1 MYFFL
6 YRFVASGNSYRSIGY
21 SYRMGERTIS
31 NIITKVSSAIWRN
44 MQPIY
49 LPEPTLDIWKK
60 MLSISKIY
68 GKCLILW
75 ALSMENM

>member
-6 YRFVASGNSYRSIGY
+6 YRFVASSNSYRSIGY

-31 NIITKVSSAIWRN
+31 NVMTMVSSAIWRN

-49 LPEPTLDIWKK
+49 LPEPTLN
-60 MLSISKIY
+60 L
-68 GKCLILW
+68 
-75 ALSMENM
+75 